1 MSSGGRYAT
10 QQASSLD
17 MSARRFAEQHRF
29 HWLALA
35 TGPDGKSTAL
45 EGKTMAKRPTNR
57 IKYKLWDPNSTMEYD
72 GTIDEGIYYAA
83 WSLSLEDRKVL
94 IGKLVE
100 QQASATAKAES
111 APSS

>member
-1 MSSGGRYAT
+1 MRRALYAKSYT
-10 QQASSLD
+10 ANSPTTD
-17 MSARRFAEQHRF
+17 
-29 HWLALA
+29 
-35 TGPDGKSTAL
+35 KSTVL
-45 EGKTMAKRPTNR
+45 EGKAMAKRPTNR

-100 QQASATAKAES
+100 QQASATAKS
-111 APSS
+111 ASATSA

>member
-1 MSSGGRYAT
+1 MTGDSPVRLKRGASGGIE
-10 QQASSLD
+10 L
-17 MSARRFAEQHRF
+17 
-29 HWLALA
+29 
-35 TGPDGKSTAL
+35 KSTAL
-45 EGKTMAKRPTNR
+45 EGKTMAKRPINR

-111 APSS
+111 ATSA

>member
-1 MSSGGRYAT
+1 MPFWIGRISS
-10 QQASSLD
+10 QQPEIN
-17 MSARRFAEQHRF
+17 R
-29 HWLALA
+29 
-35 TGPDGKSTAL
+35 L

-100 QQASATAKAES
+100 QQASATAKVES
-111 APSS
+111 APSA